1 MKKKITDIWKFLTYD
16 IWRITEDEVTRTKF
30 SLYNII
36 KTVYLCINRFTK
48 DRMANKASALTYS
61 TLLAIVPILAIL
73 FAVARG
79 FGFDNLMEHQF
90 RNGFGGNTETTEAIL
105 SFVNSYLSQ
114 TKGGI
119 FIGVGLV
126 MLLWTVINLVSNI
139 EITFNRIWEV
149 KKARSMYRKITDY
162 FSMFLLMPI
171 LIVVS
176 GGLSLFMSTILSFV
190 NSYLSQTKGG
200 IFIGVGLVMLL
211 WTVINL
217 VSNIEITFNRIWE
230 VKKARSMYRKITD
243 YFSMFLLMP
252 ILIVVSGGLSLFM
265 STILKQ
271 MDDFVLL
278 APVMKFMI
286 RLIPF
291 VLTWLM
297 FTGLYIFMPNTKVK
311 FKHALIAGILAGS
324 AYQAFQFLYINSQ
337 LWVSKYN
344 AIYGSFAA
352 LPLFLLWLQ
361 ISWTICLFGAEL
373 TYAGQNIRSF
383 SFDQDTRNISRRYR
397 DFISIL
403 IMSLIAKR
411 FEKNEPPYTAAEISE
426 EHQIPIRLTNQVLY
440 QLQEI
445 ELIHEVV
452 TDEKS
457 EEIGYQPSM
466 DINQLNVAVLLDRL
480 DTYGSENFKIDKD
493 EEFNDEWKVLTE
505 SREEYYKKASKVLL
519 KDL

>member
-90 RNGFGGNTETTEAIL
+90 RNGFGGATETSDTIL
-105 SFVNSYLSQ
+105 EFVNSYLSQ
-114 TKGGI
+114 TKGGV
-119 FIGVGLV
+119 FIGVGLI

-139 EITFNRIWEV
+139 EITFNRIWGV
-149 KKARSMYRKITDY
+149 KKARNMYRKITDY

-176 GGLSLFMSTILSFV
+176 GGLSIFMST
-190 NSYLSQTKGG
+190 
-200 IFIGVGLVMLL
+200 M
-211 WTVINL
+211 
-217 VSNIEITFNRIWE
+217 
-230 VKKARSMYRKITD
+230 
-243 YFSMFLLMP
+243 
-252 ILIVVSGGLSLFM
+252 
-265 STILKQ
+265 LKQ
-271 MDDFVLL
+271 IEDFVLL
-278 APVMKFMI
+278 APIMKFLI

-291 VLTWLM
+291 VLTWFM

-311 FKHALIAGILAGS
+311 FKHALISGILAGS
-324 AYQAFQFLYINSQ
+324 AYQAFQFLYISSQ
-337 LWVSKYN
+337 LWVSRYN

-352 LPLFLLWLQ
+352 LPMFLLWLQ

-373 TYAGQNIRSF
+373 TFAGQNIRNF
-383 SFDQDTRNISRRYR
+383 SFDKDTQNISRRYR

-411 FEKNEPPYTAAEISE
+411 FEQNEPPYTSE
-426 EHQIPIRLTNQVLY
+426 QLADEHQIPIRLTNQTLY

-445 ELIHEVV
+445 NLIHEVV
-452 TDEKS
+452 TDQKS
-457 EEIGYQPSM
+457 ENIAYQPSM
-466 DINQLNVAVLLDRL
+466 DINQLNVAVLLERL
-480 DTYGSENFKIDKD
+480 DTYGSENFKIDKE
-493 EEFNDEWKVLTE
+493 EEFSDEWRVLVE